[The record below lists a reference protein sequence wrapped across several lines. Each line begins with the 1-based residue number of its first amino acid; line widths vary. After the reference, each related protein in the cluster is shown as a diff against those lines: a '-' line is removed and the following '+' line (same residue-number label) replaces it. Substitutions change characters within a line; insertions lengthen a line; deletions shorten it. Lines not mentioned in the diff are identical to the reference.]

1 MLPQQ
6 AHEQI
11 LHHRVQALGWLVED
25 DELWFVLKRLDDRD
39 LLSHPARIEADL
51 FVEIGCGQL
60 KPIAQV
66 LEARRRPRMQRSEIV
81 DALAPRHLGPQ
92 TEFTGDVTNPLQD
105 RSKVARHV
113 ATEDAHR
120 PLRGTQETKKASDG
134 RGFAGAVGTEVSVG
148 LALRDAQ

>member
-6 AHEQI
+6 AHEPI

-39 LLSHPARIEADL
+39 LLSHPARIEPHL

-60 KPIAQV
+60 KLIAQI
-66 LEARRRPRMQRSEIV
+66 LETRWRPRVQRSEIF
-81 DALAPRHLGPQ
+81 DAFAPRHLRPQ

-105 RSKVARHV
+105 RSK
-113 ATEDAHR
+113 
-120 PLRGTQETKKASDG
+120 
-134 RGFAGAVGTEVSVG
+134 
-148 LALRDAQ
+148 